1 MTESEIIDGLLARD
15 EAVTRA
21 FFFGDGTDSC
31 KGMLVNVLKAVYSRP
46 VTSGRFSVNAKHVV
60 YEDAAAAFYAHL
72 MSQDARRLRDYD
84 RSRNRL
90 YGYLRTCA
98 VFFFTDEQEREARRD
113 GTWKEKGSDDPAD
126 AVPTEHIIT
135 VRRRTPEAAEAPHDD
150 GRDLVETALA
160 MLPSPRGREVLQ
172 RVWLDGE
179 EAAAVAAD
187 LGITLNNLY
196 NIRSRTW
203 REYVRIAAALLK
215 EGDIKAYG

>member
-1 MTESEIIDGLLARD
+1 MTESEIIDRLLARD
-15 EAVTRA
+15 GGVTRD
-21 FFFGDGTDSC
+21 FFFGDGDISC
-31 KGMLVNVLKAVYSRP
+31 KGMLVNVLKSVYRLP
-46 VTSGRFSVNAKHVV
+46 VTSRRFTVNVRHVV
-60 YEDAAAAFYAHL
+60 YEDAVAAFYAHL
-72 MSQDARRLRDYD
+72 MSQDGRRLRDYD

-98 VFFFTDEQEREARRD
+98 VFFFTDEAEREARRE
-113 GTWKEKGSDDPAD
+113 GTWKEKGSGGTPDEAPAD
-126 AVPTEHIIT
+126 HIIT
-135 VRRRTPEAAEAPHDD
+135 VRRRAPEAAETPHDD
-150 GRDLVETALA
+150 GRDLVETALG
-160 MLPSPRGREVLQ
+160 MLPSRRGREVLR

-179 EAAAVAAD
+179 DASGVAAD